1 MWSETATSNPPPNGS
16 AEWAERWIIGYTKRM
31 QEKMY
36 EVKQKT

>member
-16 AEWAERWIIGYTKRM
+16 AEWAERRTIGHTERM
-31 QEKMY
+31 QGKMY